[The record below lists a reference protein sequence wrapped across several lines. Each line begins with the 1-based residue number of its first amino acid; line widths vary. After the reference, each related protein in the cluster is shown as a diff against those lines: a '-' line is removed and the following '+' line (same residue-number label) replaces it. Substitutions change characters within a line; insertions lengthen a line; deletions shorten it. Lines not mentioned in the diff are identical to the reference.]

1 MKVKFLVPEIDR
13 DRWADELKHQMKI
26 YDLKSKDL
34 SKIGA
39 EVNSE
44 QRIQKYKNGSI
55 PKIDA
60 FLAICI

>member
-13 DRWADELKHQMKI
+13 DRWADELKNQMKI

-44 QRIQKYKNGSI
+44 QRIQKYKNGS
-55 PKIDA
+55 KK
-60 FLAICI
+60 